1 VLSLPSSSQ
10 KPGGGCPSRC
20 SYSDKFLE
28 LKLKSGVRGYSKEG
42 VWCGPNDTFHACY
55 FQVLQ
60 KCAFRAH
67 ETTPYQ
73 KDALCPC
80 TCNLQP
86 EVSAGHR
93 KEKTHLAAEWR
104 NIILGF
110 QSQSGSGRLLRELA
124 PTRLHVLFCVF
135 LKVDVSRARDD
146 RFRGPET
153 SRNSKPPKVGVSRR
167 RNTCL
172 WEAISTNVQNFVQ
185 PEAEPH
191 KGLAMA
197 WQMPRQDVFLRH
209 LDHRVHF
216 SHPGRI
222 CIGC

>member
-1 VLSLPSSSQ
+1 L
-10 KPGGGCPSRC
+10 
-20 SYSDKFLE
+20 
-28 LKLKSGVRGYSKEG
+28 
-42 VWCGPNDTFHACY
+42 
-55 FQVLQ
+55 
-60 KCAFRAH
+60 H

-110 QSQSGSGRLLRELA
+110 QSESGSGRLLRELA

-153 SRNSKPPKVGVSRR
+153 SRNSKCPKVAVFS
-167 RNTCL
+167 
-172 WEAISTNVQNFVQ
+172 WTNHLF
-185 PEAEPH
+185 AGSH
-191 KGLAMA
+191 KCKCSKFRASQESLNGLADA
-197 WQMPRQDVFLRH
+197 SPEFLRLSAGWPDQSLGH
-209 LDHRVHF
+209 DNQHGHGPGPGNKSKSPRTSKLELTSVGQTLSF
-216 SHPGRI
+216 SFSTQLRHQTNYLLGYCEI
-222 CIGC
+222 

>member
-1 VLSLPSSSQ
+1 M
-10 KPGGGCPSRC
+10 
-20 SYSDKFLE
+20 
-28 LKLKSGVRGYSKEG
+28 
-42 VWCGPNDTFHACY
+42 
-55 FQVLQ
+55 
-60 KCAFRAH
+60 
-67 ETTPYQ
+67 
-73 KDALCPC
+73 
-80 TCNLQP
+80 
-86 EVSAGHR
+86 
-93 KEKTHLAAEWR
+93 AAEWR

-110 QSQSGSGRLLRELA
+110 QSESGSGRLLRELA

-222 CIGC
+222 ASAAEPVPKSPEFRLVFQWVLLASARGAPSEISGSAAGVPKLKAHPHMYIAQKH